1 MKRFFLTLVFAAV
14 IGVSA
19 SAQGKYGADSAECV
33 KYLSYYKEFLKNN
46 AIDEATPRWRKA
58 YELCPP
64 TANQNMLLDGQK
76 ILRNLIAKNSANS
89 IYREALI
96 DSLLTLHDVRI
107 ANYPTFALTARN
119 NKSLDMI
126 NYVKDNNKLYNGLLE
141 NIRYTKENTNT
152 SVFVFL
158 MKTASDLYTAGS
170 ITAED
175 VMNVYGEIDGYIN
188 EAINETKAKGKSVAI
203 LEGVLKDVES
213 LFIASNVASCDNLIA
228 LFTPRYQANP
238 TDKDLLSNIVMMLS
252 SAEDCTNNDLF
263 LNASKSLDE
272 IEPTHSS
279 AFFLYRLY
287 SSRNEND
294 LAKEAM
300 LKAIEREDSDSV
312 QDAEYY
318 LELGSFSY
326 KKMNDRASAVE
337 YAKKAIELNPQLAG
351 KAYLLIGSIWGNTT
365 CQGNDIEKRA
375 PYWVAVDYLV
385 KAKNADASLAET
397 VDPMIATYSQYFPD
411 QAEAFMFNVLD
422 GDSYTVSCSGMR
434 ETTRV
439 RTQK

>member
-14 IGVSA
+14 LGISA
-19 SAQGKYGADSAECV
+19 GAQGKYGADSAECV

-64 TANQNMLLDGQK
+64 TANQTMLVDGQK
-76 ILRNLIAKNSANS
+76 ILRNLISKNSANA

-96 DSLLTLHDVRI
+96 DSLMTLHDVRI
-107 ANYPTFALTARN
+107 SNYPKYALTARN

-126 NYVKDNNKLYNGLLE
+126 NYVKDDNKLYNGLLE
-141 NIRYTKENTNT
+141 NMNYTKENTNT

-158 MKTASDLYTAGS
+158 MKTTSDLYTAGGLA
-170 ITAED
+170 AED
-175 VMNVYGEIDGYIN
+175 VMNVYGQIDGYIN
-188 EAINETKAKGKSVAI
+188 EAISEAKAKGKSVAI

-272 IEPTHSS
+272 IDPTHSS

-300 LKAIEREDSDSV
+300 LKAIEREDSDTI

-326 KKMNDRASAVE
+326 KKMNERASAVE
-337 YAKKAIELNPQLAG
+337 YAKKALELNPELAG

-385 KAKNADASLAET
+385 KARNADPSLAET
-397 VDPMIATYSQYFPD
+397 VNPMIATYSQYFPD

-434 ETTRV
+434 ETTKV